1 MLLISLH
8 LVFFSSW
15 PCAPLSPPSVLCY
28 LLQHVLLLCHITKRL
43 LSRRPV
49 SLQRLF
55 RVFFSLFGALH
66 LAEYRLIIIT
76 FRRKAPGSITISL
89 KYVGGADKSG
99 QQVLVRF
106 SFISE
111 LLCLS
116 FPSLCTPSVIR
127 KEPRS
132 RLTRHTHIRTH
143 QITQYDWFQAVLG
156 VCCLC
161 FQL

>member
-1 MLLISLH
+1 M
-8 LVFFSSW
+8 FFSSW

-28 LLQHVLLLCHITKRL
+28 LLHVLLLCHITKRL

>member
-1 MLLISLH
+1 M
-8 LVFFSSW
+8 FFSSW
-15 PCAPLSPPSVLCY
+15 PSAPLSPPSVLCY

>member
-1 MLLISLH
+1 MFFLPDPVLPSPHLQCCVIYFNMSCFCVISLKDCYPDVLSH
-8 LVFFSSW
+8 FSVFSGF
-15 PCAPLSPPSVLCY
+15 
-28 LLQHVLLLCHITKRL
+28 
-43 LSRRPV
+43 
-49 SLQRLF
+49 
-55 RVFFSLFGALH
+55 FFSLFGALH

-89 KYVGGADKSG
+89 KYVGDADKSG

>member
-1 MLLISLH
+1 M
-8 LVFFSSW
+8 FFSSW

-43 LSRRPV
+43 LSRHPV

-132 RLTRHTHIRTH
+132 RLTRHTHIHTH